1 MSRVSCITCPHALCS
16 KVSCFSFI
24 TFFHASS
31 PSYFI
36 RALVL
41 YILRALRVL
50 VLHLPHTLFTPA
62 SLVLHGFQI
71 SSYLCLLF
79 VLKQPYIS
87 DSIIYMIV
95 PLNCNAWKWKRISYM
110 RSLLVMIT
118 WLKHSK
124 VFYDTPVSLFF
135 AWKCLQLYPKKLNYV
150 FQYEETKMLDQ
161 TY

>member
-1 MSRVSCITCPHALCS
+1 MFFLHHFLSCLKS
-16 KVSCFSFI
+16 
-24 TFFHASS
+24 
-31 PSYFI
+31 
-36 RALVL
+36 
-41 YILRALRVL
+41 L
-50 VLHLPHTLFTPA
+50 VLHTCSRALHTSCLTCFCTSLHTLFTPA
-62 SLVLHGFQI
+62 SLVLHGFQV
-71 SSYLCLLF
+71 SSYLGLLF